1 LKLETRLG
9 SVAGELQVEQICG
22 IEMGE
27 DEGAVM
33 FSSAKSLTKE
43 EKWW

>member
-1 LKLETRLG
+1 MKLETRLG
-9 SVAGELQVEQICG
+9 SVADELQVEQICG

-33 FSSAKSLTKE
+33 FSTAQSLTKE
-43 EKWW
+43 EKCW